1 MNGDDAVGNGEGD
14 TAGIFQHLVMNEIA
28 RWYDRDVVYE
38 TGVPSLHFSGE
49 IQRASDIKQVLQ
61 MLEYTGGVT
70 FTIANRIITV
80 HPGKK

>member
-1 MNGDDAVGNGEGD
+1 M
-14 TAGIFQHLVMNEIA
+14 
-28 RWYDRDVVYE
+28 DVVYE
-38 TGVPSLHFSGE
+38 PGVPSLHFSGE
-49 IQRASDIKQVLQ
+49 VERESDITRVLQ